1 MTRNLGEVKVNAN
14 DGIGQAMTIR
24 VKLVGMRRF
33 RLRMFMIKELFKL
46 IRLIAPMS
54 VAIEMEIEH

>member
-1 MTRNLGEVKVNAN
+1 MANLGEVKVNAC
-14 DGIGQAMTIR
+14 DGVGDPMTIN

-33 RLRMFMIKELFKL
+33 RIRMFVVMQLFKL

-54 VAIEMEIEH
+54 VAIEMEIEL

>member
-1 MTRNLGEVKVNAN
+1 MNTNLGEVKVHAC
-14 DGIGQAMTIR
+14 DCVSDPMTIK
-24 VKLVGMRRF
+24 VKLVGMTQFRF
-33 RLRMFMIKELFKL
+33 RMAIVKRLFKL

>member
-1 MTRNLGEVKVNAN
+1 MANLGEVKVNAC
-14 DGIGQAMTIR
+14 DGVGDPMTIN

-33 RLRMFMIKELFKL
+33 RVRMFVVMQLFKL

-54 VAIEMEIEH
+54 VAIEMEIEL